1 MFSLLM
7 HWMTKNH
14 ILPKIS
20 DTERQALEAGDVWI
34 DGGFFAGKP
43 DFEDIL
49 NQPYSTLTAE
59 EQAFLDGPCEELLA
73 MVDQYEVLRTG
84 KVPDDVLAFIK
95 SRGFMSLLI
104 PKQYGGL
111 EFSPLAISTIMAK
124 LNSHSFTVA
133 TYVVIPNSLGAGELI
148 KHYGTDEQKNHY
160 LPRLATGEYVPCF
173 GLTEP
178 TAGSDA
184 ASIKAEGEVFKDA
197 AGELQLRL
205 NFRKRYITLAP
216 TANLVT
222 LACKVSDP
230 DNLLG
235 KGEHLGITTVL
246 IHKGTA
252 GFSSGDHH
260 DPIGEPFDNGP
271 LIGVDVIVPVDN
283 IIGGAANAGR
293 GWLMLMEQLAGG
305 RGVSLPAGAIAGA
318 KVATATV
325 GAYSMVRQQFGI
337 PIGRMEGVEE
347 KVGKIAGLT
356 YLLEAGRVYTCSA
369 LNAGIQPPVLSA
381 ILKSYTT
388 EISQNLGK
396 DAMDV
401 CAGAGV
407 MKGPNNILAK
417 GYSSAPVGITVEG
430 ANILSRTLII
440 FGQGATRCHP
450 YALKVVDGVEKDDV
464 GVFRS
469 NLLAWM
475 LQFVIGLLSVLVHTL
490 TRGLFV
496 SVPDVAP
503 ETKTYYRRIG
513 WAGARFGFLTN
524 MAMFAIGGNLKA
536 RGKLTGR
543 YADALAWMLLGT
555 STLRRFEAEGRRAED
570 LPLVHYALTHALR
583 ETQLAFEG
591 IYANFDGF
599 IGSVMRFFMTLPL
612 RLNPLATAP
621 TDQMSHEAALTIQTF
636 NDQYKRLTDGIYKP
650 EASSAGLGRL
660 LHAFQLISAIEP
672 ILNRITTAQKARTL
686 PRGAAEDV
694 VDAGVTQG
702 IISADE
708 AAQVNAAKAARLKAI
723 EVDVFSPEQFYNV
736 SKGTDGIY
744 NGAPPAAKAV
754 PAAISTTAIPATP
767 AAAEQV

>member
-1 MFSLLM
+1 MN
-7 HWMTKNH
+7 WMTKNH

-20 DTERQALEAGDVWI
+20 DTERQALEAGDVWV

-43 DFEDIL
+43 DFKDIL
-49 NQPYSTLTAE
+49 AQPYSLLNEE

-73 MVDQYEVLRTG
+73 MIDQYEVLRTG
-84 KVPDDVLAFIK
+84 KVPDNVLAFIK
-95 SRGFMSLLI
+95 SKGFMSLLI

-124 LNSHSFTVA
+124 LNSHSFTVS

-148 KHYGTDEQKNHY
+148 KHYGTEEQKNHY
-160 LPRLATGEYVPCF
+160 LPRLASGEYVPCF

-184 ASIKAEGEVFKDA
+184 ASIKAEGEVFRDTD
-197 AGELQLRL
+197 GELKLKL

-222 LACKVSDP
+222 LACKIKDV
-230 DNLLG
+230 DNLMG
-235 KGEHLGITTVL
+235 QGAEIGITTVL
-246 IHKGTA
+246 IHAGTP

-271 LIGVDVIVPVDN
+271 LIGVDCVVPVSN
-283 IIGGAANAGR
+283 IIGGSGNAGR

-305 RGVSLPAGAIAGA
+305 RGVSLPAGAIASA
-318 KVATATV
+318 KVCTATV

-347 KVGKIAGLT
+347 KVGKIASLT

-381 ILKSYTT
+381 ILKTYTT
-388 EISQNLGK
+388 ETSQQIAK

-417 GYSSAPVGITVEG
+417 GYTSAPVAITVEG

-450 YALKVVDGVEKDDV
+450 YALKVVDGVEKNDV
-464 GVFRS
+464 ALFRT
-469 NLLAWM
+469 NLLLWM
-475 LQFVIGLLSVLVHTL
+475 LQFVIGAFRILIHTA

-496 SVPDVAP
+496 SVPDVDPA
-503 ETKTYYRRIG
+503 TKTYYRRIG

-543 YADALAWMLLGT
+543 YADALAWMMLGT

-570 LPLVHYALTHALR
+570 LPLVHYALTHALH
-583 ETQLAFEG
+583 ETQNAFEG

-612 RLNPLATAP
+612 RLNPLATVP
-621 TDQMSHEAALTIQTF
+621 TDKMSHAAALTIQSYGP
-636 NDQYKRLTDGIYKP
+636 QYTRLTDGIYKP
-650 EASSAGLGRL
+650 SEDKPGLGRL
-660 LHAFQLISAIEP
+660 MHAFRLLTQITP
-672 ILNRITTAQKARTL
+672 ILGKIAKAQKAREL
-686 PRGAAEDV
+686 PRGATEELA
-694 VDAGVTQG
+694 DAALTKG
-702 IISADE
+702 IITAEE
-708 AAQVNAAKAARLKAI
+708 ATQVRAALAARLLAI
-723 EVDVFSPEQFYNV
+723 EVDVFTAEQFYSP

-744 NGAPPAAKAV
+744 VGKPPAIATPITTA
-754 PAAISTTAIPATP
+754 PAAVAPAP
-767 AAAEQV
+767 AASDAEQA